1 MLIEFLLRKE
11 RETKLLE
18 ACKGKLGLHANY
30 VSEGSLSHSTPVTTR
45 ARTFPYAS
53 HRKESRKSILIGHS
67 FLALFLC
74 IIYTKEKQPLPPT
87 VGFRNYES
95 FIAPISHL

>member
-67 FLALFLC
+67 FLALFFVYNLYKRKAAITTDC
-74 IIYTKEKQPLPPT
+74 GI
-87 VGFRNYES
+87 
-95 FIAPISHL
+95 